1 MPVGNRRDRALRLRR
16 RGRARLKLTP
26 QRLALRARS
35 FQFGAKPARASKAVL
50 NPGGAEERA
59 LTSKVAGVRLQRGDL
74 LSVEFAGG
82 GGWGDPHQR
91 EIGRVREDV
100 ARGYVSRASARDD
113 YGVALDADLA
123 VDDAATA
130 QLRGEKTAR

>member
-1 MPVGNRRDRALRLRR
+1 
-16 RGRARLKLTP
+16 
-26 QRLALRARS
+26 
-35 FQFGAKPARASKAVL
+35 VL
-50 NPGGAEERA
+50 NPGGAAERS
-59 LTSKVAGVRLQRGDL
+59 LTSKIAGVRLKRGDL

-91 EIGRVREDV
+91 EVGRVREDV

-123 VDDAATA
+123 VDDTATA
-130 QLRGEKTAR
+130 RLRSEKTAR

>member
-1 MPVGNRRDRALRLRR
+1 M
-16 RGRARLKLTP
+16 
-26 QRLALRARS
+26 
-35 FQFGAKPARASKAVL
+35 FGAKPARASRAVL
-50 NPGGAEERA
+50 NPGGPTERA

-82 GGWGDPHQR
+82 GGWGDPRQR
-91 EIGRVREDV
+91 EVGRVREDV

-130 QLRGEKTAR
+130 RLRGEKTAR